1 MNCPCEMIQDLL
13 PLYLD
18 GVCSEESKKAIEQHL
33 AECSVC
39 KAFYTAMEET
49 EETQIQAH
57 NPDRERQKAVSFH
70 AVKKRIFRKQLLTA
84 VAAVLILMAIAFAAV
99 GILKNTTRIVAYE
112 GNISVSMVDDNLVG
126 RLQGSRENYVK
137 IKRIT
142 GMVKGQEK
150 NYLFF
155 YVSDTAWDAITT
167 DSEVFSEYTLCPADK
182 GAGQIDAVYYF
193 TGDYTGME
201 TMTGEELQGLIDTST
216 LLWTK

>member
-1 MNCPCEMIQDLL
+1 MSYPCEMIQDLL

-33 AECSVC
+33 AECSGC
-39 KAFYTAMEET
+39 KSFYTAMEET
-49 EETQIQAH
+49 GETQIQAH

-70 AVKKRIFRKQLLTA
+70 AVKKRIFRKQIL
-84 VAAVLILMAIAFAAV
+84 AAVSAVLVLMAIAFASV

-142 GMVKGQEK
+142 GMVNGQEK
-150 NYLFF
+150 ILLFF
-155 YVSDTAWDAITT
+155 YVSDTAWDAIATN
-167 DSEVFSEYTLCPADK
+167 SEVFSEYTLCPADK
-182 GAGQIDAVYYF
+182 GANQIDAVYYF
-193 TGDYTGME
+193 TGDYTDME
-201 TMTGEELQGLIDTST
+201 TMTGEELQELIDTSK
-216 LLWTK
+216 LLWNK